1 MKTLIVAAVQYGLT
15 DIKTEKHSLARNYR
29 EG

>member
-1 MKTLIVAAVQYGLT
+1 MKTLIVATVQYGLT
-15 DIKTEKHSLARNYR
+15 DIKTEEQFWRGNYR